1 MNRRQ
6 FFGMT
11 AAAVIAAG
19 LPLSVLPER
28 TIFLPPRGGLWLPPR
43 MRQIEQYLIND
54 DSLRMRWD
62 MAWITLGGKMEQAYL
77 LEEPSTSGLEQ
88 VSMDASTFAALKG
101 HRREFARECLARKI
115 PPGARVIEVPIPKGI
130 GVYAAHV

>member
-28 TIFLPPRGGLWLPPR
+28 TIFLPPHGGLWLPR

-62 MAWITLGGKMEQAYL
+62 MAWVTKEGIKEQAYL
-77 LEEPSTSGLEQ
+77 LEEPGMSGLEA
-88 VSMDASTFAALKG
+88 VSMSAADSKRMKDC
-101 HRREFARECLARKI
+101 HREFARECLARKV
-115 PPGARVIEVPIPKGI
+115 PRGARIIEVPIPKGI
-130 GVYAAHV
+130 GVYAAQV

>member
-28 TIFLPPRGGLWLPPR
+28 TIFLPPCGGLWLPPR

-54 DSLRMRWD
+54 DSLQMRWD

-77 LEEPSTSGLEQ
+77 LDESPICGEQFST
-88 VSMDASTFAALKG
+88 DASTFAALKE

>member
-1 MNRRQ
+1 MNRRH

-19 LPLSVLPER
+19 LPLSVLPDR
-28 TIFLPPRGGLWLPPR
+28 TIFLPPTGGIWLPK

-54 DSLRMRWD
+54 DSLLMRWD
-62 MAWITLGGKMEQAYL
+62 MAWITKEGKTEQAYL
-77 LEEPSTSGLEQ
+77 LEEPGMTGLEAI
-88 VSMDASTFAALKG
+88 SMSAADSKRMKDF
-101 HRREFARECLARKI
+101 HREFARGCLMRKV

>member
-6 FFGMT
+6 FFGMS
-11 AAAVIAAG
+11 AAAVVAAG

-28 TIFLPPRGGLWLPPR
+28 TIFLPPRGGIWLPR

-62 MAWITLGGKMEQAYL
+62 MAWVTLGGKIETAYV
-77 LEEPSTSGLEQ
+77 LEEPGTTGIEQ
-88 VSMDASTFAALKG
+88 VSGDPRTLAALKE
-101 HRREFARECLARKI
+101 HRREFARECLARKVPI
-115 PPGARVIEVPIPKGI
+115 GARIIEVPIPKGI